1 MLNPLLQNF
10 LTDLVQTDRFCF
22 CWDFR
27 GEYFEPGC
35 PAHMIGSYSEIPLK
49 LTVYTS
55 YIMYMFNSISLVIK
69 YSKYVNA
76 KLINLF
82 NLFLFTK
89 CKVIN
94 DIFHS
99 SWGDTQILFSSNF
112 NTNDIFWKQAGIKCD
127 YPSRNIKKKHFINI
141 YKYSILFIHFFS
153 KFAPIN
159 QYLRY

>member
-10 LTDLVQTDRFCF
+10 LTNFVQTDRFCF

-35 PAHMIGSYSEIPLK
+35 PAHMMGSYSEIPLK
-49 LTVYTS
+49 LTVYTVYTS

-112 NTNDIFWKQAGIKCD
+112 NTNDIF
-127 YPSRNIKKKHFINI
+127 
-141 YKYSILFIHFFS
+141 
-153 KFAPIN
+153 
-159 QYLRY
+159 